1 MILLNETLREE
12 TKNTLEKGEKMKT
25 CFQKISTL
33 QKDREKLS
41 SEPTNKMETRYSFTR
56 KPHVCVCYVGSLV
69 RYAFFR
75 KPFMYCLYLYA
86 SGIVN
91 VCEVFISGINAL

>member
-41 SEPTNKMETRYSFTR
+41 SEPANKMETRYSFTR
-56 KPHVCVCYVGSLV
+56 KPHFCVCYVGSLV
-69 RYAFFR
+69 RYSFFP
-75 KPFMYCLYLYA
+75 KPVMNCLYLYA